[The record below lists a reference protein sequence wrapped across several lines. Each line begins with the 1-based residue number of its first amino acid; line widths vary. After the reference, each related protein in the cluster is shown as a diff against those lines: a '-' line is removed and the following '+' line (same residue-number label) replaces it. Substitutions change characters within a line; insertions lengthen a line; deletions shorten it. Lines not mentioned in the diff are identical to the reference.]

1 MRVRRLV
8 AWAVRRRR
16 LAVLVVVVVV
26 VHRRLAVLVP
36 VLVVHRRLA
45 VPVVVVH
52 RRLAVLVLVV
62 VVRRRLA
69 VLAAARRLRAT
80 RCVDRDSMP
89 ALVEL
94 RRLAVVAVL
103 CLLVAGGE
111 IDVRCVV
118 S

>member
-1 MRVRRLV
+1 M
-8 AWAVRRRR
+8 
-16 LAVLVVVVVV
+16 
-26 VHRRLAVLVP
+26 
-36 VLVVHRRLA
+36 
-45 VPVVVVH
+45 
-52 RRLAVLVLVV
+52 AVLVLVV